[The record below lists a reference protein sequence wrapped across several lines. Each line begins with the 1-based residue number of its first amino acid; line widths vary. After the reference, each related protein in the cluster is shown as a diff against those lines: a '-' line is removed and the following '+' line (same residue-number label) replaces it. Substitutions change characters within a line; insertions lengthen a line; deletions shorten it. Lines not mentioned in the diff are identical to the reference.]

1 MAPEQ
6 STDPNEGVIRERQG
20 HDPCGLTF
28 VELVITLSVLGL
40 LGAFTFLQLRP
51 LLAQIRL
58 DSGARQIMTDLQI
71 ARMRAIAQNRRFRVT
86 FRSDTRDYVVD
97 TESGSSWTRLQL
109 HGHTSEPLANAS
121 IVLPPGVVITAVN
134 SGGDVI
140 FVPRGHVDGGISIT
154 LGSLAGAG
162 TRRIVVNLAGRVR
175 IE

>member
-1 MAPEQ
+1 M
-6 STDPNEGVIRERQG
+6 
-20 HDPCGLTF
+20 TF
-28 VELVITLSVLGL
+28 VELLAVLSVMSL
-40 LGAFTFLQLRP
+40 LMIFAVLQLPP

-58 DSGARQIMTDLQI
+58 DSGARQVMADLQV

-86 FRSDTRDYVVD
+86 FRSNRHDYVVD
-97 TESGSSWTRLQL
+97 KDDGATWTRLVL
-109 HGHTSEPLANAS
+109 HGHTSEPAVAAV
-121 IVLPPGVVITAVN
+121 IALPPSVVIAAVN

-162 TRRIVVNLAGRVR
+162 TRRIIVNLAGRVR